1 MSNYEKGMQKSMTE
15 SNTIPHLYLHE
26 EFDITEIE
34 KMRKVLKES
43 NKKVTVMGILIKT
56 FSLALKQYPKMNSL
70 YYPNVNPYEY
80 NIYPNHN
87 ISIAVDSPNGLVV
100 PHVKNVNNINLLE
113 IQNEL

>member
-1 MSNYEKGMQKSMTE
+1 MTE

-26 EFDITEIE
+26 EFDITEVE
-34 KMRKVLKES
+34 RMRKSLKES

-70 YYPNVNPYEY
+70 YHPDVNPFEY

-87 ISIAVDSPNGLVV
+87 VSIAIDSQNGLVV
-100 PHVKNVNNINLLE
+100 PHIKNVNDLNLGDLQLE
-113 IQNEL
+113 L